1 MSYLAS
7 TVVVGLGV
15 QHLSNSGNGSAAVG
29 SLIRSSNAEHGDVAP
44 DASGGGD
51 SAERAEPAPPGLGRE
66 RDRSPRR
73 SEERRSPSALRL
85 PDNSMEVAAETSLR
99 EG

>member
-51 SAERAEPAPPGLGRE
+51 SAEGGGADGGAVVIGDDEGGGETGSRCRGKRAG
-66 RDRSPRR
+66 S
-73 SEERRSPSALRL
+73 
-85 PDNSMEVAAETSLR
+85 
-99 EG
+99 